1 MAGAS
6 SLLGIGIS
14 ALQAYQRSMNTTGHN
29 IANANTPGYSRQR
42 INLTSAPPQ
51 FSGYGYVG
59 TGVRTG
65 SVQRFY
71 DAFIGNQVRSYTSST
86 TEFSTLHQY
95 AAQID
100 NVLADPDAGLSTAM
114 QRFNN
119 AVQDLANDPGSMAA
133 RQVLV
138 SEGKGL
144 VDRFH
149 SLGNWLDDMD
159 AQVNGELQASVT
171 NVNRLAASIA
181 DLNEKIVLAY
191 GAGAGQPPNDL
202 LDQRDMLIQELSE
215 EVNVSTLEQED
226 GAVNIMIGTGQALV
240 VGNTS
245 NTLATYKGP
254 GVHAPLKIALRIGAN
269 GNVPITEQLSGGKIG
284 GVLGFRERVLEPAA
298 NELGRTAIGLA
309 QFFNEQHEK
318 GVDINGQ
325 LGRAFFSFP
334 EPQWDSYPGVS
345 SSLSVSWDDIGQ
357 VTGANYKLQFDGSN
371 WAMTRT
377 DTGAAVAMSG
387 SGTAADPFIV
397 DGLRIVVDPAAA
409 SGDSFLVQP
418 TRQGASS
425 LQALIDDPG
434 LISAAYPVLATES
447 PANTGNGNISVPE
460 ITDIGN
466 PAFQSSPGSLSPP
479 LMIRFT
485 SPTSYEIYD
494 NSNPGSPALLESVS
508 GYDPAAG
515 ADVFPTPG
523 GLDFG
528 YQIHLSGDPAAGDE
542 FNIGYNGNG
551 IGDNRN
557 AVALGQIL
565 GGKIMGNGTESLS
578 DVYNSLVSDVGT
590 TTRQADLA
598 ERSHG
603 QLLQRSLDARDAVSG
618 VNLDE
623 EAANLVR
630 FQQAYQ
636 AAAQVI
642 ATANEMFDTLLGAV
656 RR

>member
-1 MAGAS
+1 MPSGS

-14 ALQAYQRSMNTTGHN
+14 ALQAYQRSLNTTGHN

-42 INLTSAPPQ
+42 VNLVSAPPQ

-59 TGVRTG
+59 TGVRTD

-71 DAFIGNQVRSYTSST
+71 DAFIGTQVQNYTSST
-86 TEFSTLHQY
+86 TEFSILHQY

-114 QRFNN
+114 QRFHN
-119 AVQDLANDPGSMAA
+119 AVQDLTNDPGSMAA
-133 RQVLV
+133 RQVV
-138 SEGKGL
+138 ISEARGL

-149 SLGNWLDDMD
+149 SLGSWLDDMD
-159 AQVNGELQASVT
+159 AQVNGELQSSVT
-171 NVNRLAASIA
+171 NINRLSASIA

-202 LDQRDMLIQELSE
+202 LDQRDMLINELSQ
-215 EVNVSTLEQED
+215 EVGVTTLEQED
-226 GAVNIMIGTGQALV
+226 GAINVMIGTGQALV
-240 VGNTS
+240 VGSTS
-245 NTLATYKGP
+245 NTLETYKGA
-254 GVHAPLKIALRIGAN
+254 GVHAPRMVALRVGAN
-269 GNVPITEQLSGGKIG
+269 GHVPITDQISGGRMG
-284 GVLGFRERVLEPAA
+284 GLLGFRERVLEPAA

-309 QFFNEQHEK
+309 NFFNEQHEK

-325 LGRAFFSFP
+325 LGRSFFQFP
-334 EPQWDSYPGVS
+334 DPQWDSYPGVTS
-345 SSLSVSWDDIGQ
+345 TLSVSWDDIGQ

-377 DTGAAVAMSG
+377 DTGETIAMTG
-387 SGTAADPFIV
+387 SGTAADPFV
-397 DGLRIVVDPAAA
+397 ADGLSIVVDPAAV
-409 SGDSFLVQP
+409 SGDTFLVQP
-418 TRQGASS
+418 TRQGAMS
-425 LQALIDDPG
+425 LQALIDEPG
-434 LISAAYPVLATES
+434 LVAAAFPVLTTES
-447 PANTGNGNISVPE
+447 AANTGSGRISVPE
-460 ITDIGN
+460 ITDIDN
-466 PAFQSSPGSLSPP
+466 PAFQSSPGNLTPP

-485 SPTSYEIYD
+485 SPTTYEIYD
-494 NSNPGSPALLESVS
+494 NSNPASPSLLETVS

-515 ADVFPTPG
+515 ADVFPTPS

-528 YQIHLSGDPAAGDE
+528 YQVRLTGDPAAGDE
-542 FNIGYNGNG
+542 FNIAYNSNG
-551 IGDNRN
+551 DGDNRN
-557 AVALGQIL
+557 ALALGQVL
-565 GGKIMGNGTESLS
+565 TGNIMGNGTESLS

-598 ERSHG
+598 ERSHE
-603 QLLQRSLDARDAVSG
+603 QLLQRSLDARDSVSG

>member
-1 MAGAS
+1 MSSGS

-14 ALQAYQRSMNTTGHN
+14 ALQAYQRSLNTTGHN

-42 INLTSAPPQ
+42 VNLVSAPPQ
-51 FSGYGYVG
+51 FTGYGYVG
-59 TGVRTG
+59 SGVRTS
-65 SVQRFY
+65 SVQRYY
-71 DAFIGNQVRSYTSST
+71 DAFIGSQVQNYTSST
-86 TEFSTLHQY
+86 TEFSTLYQY

-114 QRFNN
+114 QRFNS

-133 RQVLV
+133 RQALI
-138 SEGKGL
+138 SEAQGL
-144 VDRFH
+144 VDQFH
-149 SLGNWLDDMD
+149 SLGSWLDDMD
-159 AQVNGELQASVT
+159 AQVNGELQSSVT
-171 NVNRLAASIA
+171 NINRLSASIA

-202 LDQRDMLIQELSE
+202 LDQRDMLIRELSE
-215 EVNVSTLEQED
+215 EVGVTTLEQED
-226 GAVNIMIGTGQALV
+226 GAINVMIGTGQALV
-240 VGNTS
+240 VGSAS
-245 NTLATYKGP
+245 NTLETYRGP
-254 GVHAPLKIALRIGAN
+254 GVHGPQMIALRIGAN
-269 GNVPITEQLSGGKIG
+269 GNVPITGQLSGGKVG
-284 GVLGFRERVLEPAA
+284 GVLQFRERVLEPAA

-334 EPQWDSYPGVS
+334 EPQWDSYPGVT

-371 WAMTRT
+371 WSMTRT
-377 DTGAAVAMSG
+377 DTGEAVAMTG
-387 SGTAADPFIV
+387 SGTAADPFV
-397 DGLRIVVDPAAA
+397 ADGLSIVVDPAAV
-409 SGDSFLVQP
+409 SGDTFLVQP
-418 TRQGASS
+418 TRQGAMS
-425 LQALIDDPG
+425 LQALIDEPG
-434 LISAAYPVLATES
+434 LVTAAFPVLTTES
-447 PANTGNGNISVPE
+447 AANTGSGQISVRE
-460 ITDIGN
+460 ITDISN
-466 PAFQSSPGSLSPP
+466 PAFQSPPGSLSPP

-494 NSNPGSPALLESVS
+494 NSNPASPALLETVS

-515 ADVFPTPG
+515 TDVFPTPG
-523 GLDFG
+523 GLDYG
-528 YQIHLSGDPAAGDE
+528 YQIRLTGDPAAGDE
-542 FNIGYNGNG
+542 FNIAYNSNG
-551 IGDNRN
+551 DGDNRN
-557 AVALGQIL
+557 ALALGQVL
-565 GGKIMGNGTESLS
+565 TSKIMGSGTESLS

-598 ERSHG
+598 QRSHE

-642 ATANEMFDTLLGAV
+642 STANEMFDTLLGAV